1 MKPHWPSSSASPT
14 CPNPTSSSAP
24 AASSASAIS
33 CCGNWP
39 TPNCIS
45 PTRCGP
51 NLMRRHWMWRSPPIE
66 PVNAALAAPANRCNP
81 HRDRIPGNS
90 PMTPLVS
97 RIFTALLLL
106 AVFVPAVLWAPAWLW
121 AILMAGV
128 VGMAAHEWARLSH
141 FPPLA
146 ARAYAVLLPLVALA
160 SPHLLAGGWPAFQ
173 TGLII
178 VAVAF
183 WLFVAPL
190 WLLGHWRAERPFVRA
205 AVGVVL
211 LLPTWAALLYLQDD
225 ARGPG
230 VLLGVL
236 AIVWI
241 ADTAAYFSGRH
252 FGRHNLAPAIS
263 PGKTWDGGAGA
274 LAALALYA
282 VALGLL
288 AGLPQLPLFL
298 MVTGLLYVSV
308 LGDLFESWIKRVSG
322 MKDSGDVLPGHGG
335 VLDRIDAL
343 TSTLPIATGM
353 LMWLERTA

>member
-1 MKPHWPSSSASPT
+1 
-14 CPNPTSSSAP
+14 
-24 AASSASAIS
+24 
-33 CCGNWP
+33 
-39 TPNCIS
+39 
-45 PTRCGP
+45 
-51 NLMRRHWMWRSPPIE
+51 
-66 PVNAALAAPANRCNP
+66 
-81 HRDRIPGNS
+81 
-90 PMTPLVS
+90 MTPLLS
-97 RIFTALLLL
+97 RVLTALLLL
-106 AVFVPAVLWAPAWLW
+106 AVFVPAVLWASAWLW

-128 VGMAAHEWARLSH
+128 VGMAAYEWARLSH
-141 FPPLA
+141 FPPWV
-146 ARAYAVLLPLVALA
+146 ARAYAALLPVVALA
-160 SPHLLAGGWPAFQ
+160 LPHLLAGGWPAFQ
-173 TGLII
+173 TGLIG

-183 WLFVAPL
+183 WLLVAPL

-211 LLPTWAALLYLQDD
+211 LLPTWAALLYLHDD

-252 FGRHNLAPAIS
+252 FGRHKLAPAIS
-263 PGKTWDGGAGA
+263 PGKTWEGVAGA
-274 LAALALYA
+274 FAALALYA

-288 AGLPQLPLFL
+288 AGLPLLPTLV
-298 MVTGLLYVSV
+298 MVSALLYVSV

-322 MKDSGDVLPGHGG
+322 MKDSGAMLPGHGG

-353 LMWLERTA
+353 LMWLEHSV